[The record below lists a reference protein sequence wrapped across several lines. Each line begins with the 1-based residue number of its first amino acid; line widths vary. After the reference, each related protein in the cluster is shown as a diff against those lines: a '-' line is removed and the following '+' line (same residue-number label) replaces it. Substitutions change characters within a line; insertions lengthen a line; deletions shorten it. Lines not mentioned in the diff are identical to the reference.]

1 MIIQLRF
8 TLSYIVTNKIKH
20 IVSKMIRET
29 VLRSRFKAFMTT
41 LLQFKMTMH
50 DKLFDK
56 LL

>member
-8 TLSYIVTNKIKH
+8 TLSDIITNKIKH

-29 VLRSRFKAFMTT
+29 VLRSKFKAFITT
-41 LLQFKMTMH
+41 SLQLKMTMH